1 MSELNS
7 YLNSL
12 STAGEK
18 QGSEGHFTIDPF
30 KSQKKLQVFRMAKP
44 EYCLLPI
51 VAGAVLGGATVID
64 VRKDSESHLSVTFD
78 GRGWTYQDFPELL
91 SSKDPIA
98 REFQL
103 GLSAAQAMQPRR
115 VVFHSLYGGLESQ
128 LTILDG
134 NPSSAHRNR
143 DDKTTDYNEVRIEGA
158 RVAPQAPIYD
168 LLMERCSYCPRVA
181 WMGRRLIRNSPPDA
195 AGRLHLHDPALSQPS
210 IVLSA
215 WTSATAEEA
224 GCSGHLWTSE
234 EPLNKFT
241 FVINGIAYPK
251 IVQFGYY
258 QGFCG
263 VITAPGLQ
271 LDISRES
278 VVEDQ
283 AFRDLMDHVKAL
295 VNTKLMPKLKRHF
308 RLMMP
313 LQRDL
318 AKRFLDQW
326 QQEQSWAGNPPLS
339 PLRAKP

>member
-1 MSELNS
+1 MSELDS
-7 YLNSL
+7 YLDSL

-18 QGSEGHFTIDPF
+18 QGAEGHFTIDPF
-30 KSQKKLQVFRMAKP
+30 KSQKKLQVFRMARP

-51 VAGAVLGGATVID
+51 IAGAVLGGATVID
-64 VRKDSESHLSVTFD
+64 VRQDSDGHFSVTFD
-78 GRGWTYQDFPELL
+78 GRWWTYQDFPELL
-91 SSKDPIA
+91 SSKEPIT

-115 VVFHSLYGGLESQ
+115 VVFRSLYGGLESQ
-128 LTILDG
+128 LTVLDG
-134 NPSSAHRNR
+134 NPSSGHRSVE
-143 DDKTTDYNEVRIEGA
+143 DTGKDFNEVRIEGA
-158 RVAPQAPIYD
+158 RVAPQTSIYN

-181 WMGRRLIRNSPPDA
+181 WMGRRLIRNSPPET
-195 AGRLHLHDPALSQPS
+195 AGRLHLDDPSFSQPS

-234 EPLNKFT
+234 EPFNKFN
-241 FVINGIAYPK
+241 FVINGITYPK
-251 IVQFGYY
+251 TVQFGFY

-283 AFRDLMDHVKAL
+283 AFRDLMDHLKRI
-295 VNTKLMPKLKRHF
+295 VNTKLMPKIKRQF

-313 LQRDL
+313 LQRDV
-318 AKRFLDQW
+318 ARRFLGQW
-326 QQEQSWAGNPPLS
+326 QQEQSGAGSPPLN